1 MKLPL
6 PKCSVSVHSPR
17 FAWSRSSLILM
28 AMVCALS
35 PAAHAADWFSMK
47 NGDNFKR
54 FSVSAG
60 WLHGIPQGSANNFTT
75 DTALAEGTQAG
86 VGAVT
91 VDQVVNSVDTSTP
104 RAQVQQAVL
113 QTAAATDLLGLFTFR
128 DQDGTQ
134 FFNADTAGTAII
146 NNLSSFASVGTG
158 LTVDDIDTLGLTF
171 NYNFTDNVSVQ
182 LIGGFP
188 PVVDIA
194 GEGQVFAPLRGSATP
209 EGILDLA
216 GVLVGEFPIT
226 KDIFVTDLSSVET
239 VANARAWTPALELQ
253 YQFGQSGVNKFRPYL
268 GAGLMYGYFNELDI
282 NNSIEQDL
290 IAAGDLVQNV
300 RDDAAGRSL
309 DGLPS
314 SANSKVELDASD
326 AIGPIVSLGF
336 TYDFA
341 ENWFAVAS
349 VSYAKLSSDITIDVV
364 NENDGVSLFTSKTE
378 IDIDPVLTYLGVG
391 YRF

>member
-1 MKLPL
+1 M
-6 PKCSVSVHSPR
+6 
-17 FAWSRSSLILM
+17 
-28 AMVCALS
+28 
-35 PAAHAADWFSMK
+35 
-47 NGDNFKR
+47 
-54 FSVSAG
+54 
-60 WLHGIPQGSANNFTT
+60 
-75 DTALAEGTQAG
+75 
-86 VGAVT
+86 
-91 VDQVVNSVDTSTP
+91 
-104 RAQVQQAVL
+104 
-113 QTAAATDLLGLFTFR
+113 
-128 DQDGTQ
+128 
-134 FFNADTAGTAII
+134 
-146 NNLSSFASVGTG
+146 
-158 LTVDDIDTLGLTF
+158 
-171 NYNFTDNVSVQ
+171 
-182 LIGGFP
+182 
-188 PVVDIA
+188 
-194 GEGQVFAPLRGSATP
+194 
-209 EGILDLA
+209 
-216 GVLVGEFPIT
+216 GEFPIT

-253 YQFGQSGVNKFRPYL
+253 YQFGQSGVNKFRPFI

-378 IDIDPVLTYLGVG
+378 IDIDPVLTYLGAG